1 VLQADRNGYPARV
14 KDLSPYAAILLRR
27 RAPQNGQGSPA
38 KVPACS
44 QSPAKD
50 WPQAFCKRH
59 PELKVARLKAL
70 DWRRHEMNIYAKV
83 VNWFDLMRPQLEE
96 EGVLQENVYN
106 MDETGVMVSVIG
118 SSKHLVSKVSDALLV
133 NLIKFVLS
141 EIL

>member
-1 VLQADRNGYPARV
+1 
-14 KDLSPYAAILLRR
+14 
-27 RAPQNGQGSPA
+27 
-38 KVPACS
+38 
-44 QSPAKD
+44 
-50 WPQAFCKRH
+50 
-59 PELKVARLKAL
+59 
-70 DWRRHEMNIYAKV
+70 MNIWAKV
-83 VNWFDLMRPQLEE
+83 VNWFDLTRPQLEE